1 MQVMAPCRAPGMNRR
16 IDIRRGNNV
25 MSEGEAIYLAMVIGA
40 ALLFAVVL
48 AVTAQRNKPRT

>member
-16 IDIRRGNNV
+16 IDIRRGSNV
-25 MSEGEAIYLAMVIGA
+25 MSEGEAIYLAMVTGA